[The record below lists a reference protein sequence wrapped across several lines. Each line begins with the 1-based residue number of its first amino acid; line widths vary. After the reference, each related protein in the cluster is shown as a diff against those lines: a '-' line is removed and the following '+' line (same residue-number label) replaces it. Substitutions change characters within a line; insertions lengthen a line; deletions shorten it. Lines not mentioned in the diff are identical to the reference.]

1 MFDNKYPR
9 IPKEEF
15 QQRWRKVQDMMAE
28 NDLDVLIAY
37 SNDREI
43 FGQAHARWL
52 CDFPT
57 HLEPVC
63 IVLYRDGDPVAATGP
78 ESTEF
83 IKNRS
88 AIREVYI
95 LREVIHP
102 DEVYNLDQI
111 LGIEE
116 VIAQRTALS
125 SVSRVGIAG
134 LNIMD
139 VGVWNALQPF
149 LNDREWVDVE
159 EKLTRL
165 RMIKS
170 EAEIAVMRFC
180 YGIAEKAFDAAIK
193 EIAPG
198 KSEMDVAAAV
208 KSVMF
213 QEGADGFGIEPM
225 IGAGPNA
232 ASVLCRSTRRL
243 IAEKDVVRLAII
255 PRYEG
260 YSATIGRPVF
270 VGGCDDAMKTRLS
283 ALSEARRACIDTA
296 KAGVLG
302 RDIEGAGRAVLKR
315 HGFEYTY
322 SGVHSIGCK
331 EFETPIYG
339 PGVDGEVAENTML
352 SIEIPLFHQSWGGL
366 HLEDG
371 IRILNG
377 GSELMH
383 NTEVLIEK

>member
-9 IPKEEF
+9 IPREEF
-15 QQRWRKVQDMMAE
+15 QQRWRKVQAMMAE

-63 IVLYRDGDPVAATGP
+63 IVFYRDGDPVAATGP

-88 AIREVYI
+88 AIGEAYI

-125 SVSRVGIAG
+125 GVSRVGIAG

-139 VGVWNALQPF
+139 VGVWAALQSF
-149 LNDREWVDVE
+149 LKNREWVDVE
-159 EKLTRL
+159 EKLTHL

-170 EAEIAVMRFC
+170 EAEVEVMRFC
-180 YGIAEKAFDAAIK
+180 YDIAQKAFDAAVDAIV
-193 EIAPG
+193 PG

-225 IGAGPNA
+225 IGAGTQ
-232 ASVLCRSTRRL
+232 C
-243 IAEKDVVRLAII
+243 
-255 PRYEG
+255 G
-260 YSATIGRPVF
+260 IG
-270 VGGCDDAMKTRLS
+270 
-283 ALSEARRACIDTA
+283 ALSVDTA
-296 KAGVLG
+296 AHCRKRRCQTRNHTTIRRIQRNDRTAGVCG
-302 RDIEGAGRAVLKR
+302 WVRRC
-315 HGFEYTY
+315 H
-322 SGVHSIGCK
+322 
-331 EFETPIYG
+331 
-339 PGVDGEVAENTML
+339 
-352 SIEIPLFHQSWGGL
+352 
-366 HLEDG
+366 
-371 IRILNG
+371 
-377 GSELMH
+377 
-383 NTEVLIEK
+383 EKAFQRTG